1 MPRLRRERAGG
12 CRGVL
17 SPVGAP
23 EAPEGA
29 PDHPGREGSGFDRF
43 DQAVDGLIERFRGRP
58 GLEAGAAVVSNLAD
72 YGVVWSLLAALKG
85 RRPGEARRR
94 ALRALALA
102 GFSSLTVNAAVK
114 ATVRRSRP
122 AAPAGGRAVPVR
134 APTSS
139 SFPSGHTLAAF
150 CTAVALADSP
160 GEAAAYLTFATAVA
174 ASRVYLRAHHAS
186 DVVGGA
192 VIGVVIGVAIG
203 IVGRR
208 RLRPR

>member
-17 SPVGAP
+17 SPVGAH
-23 EAPEGA
+23 EAPHETTDQ
-29 PDHPGREGSGFDRF
+29 PDGVGSAFDRF

-58 GLEAGAAVVSNLAD
+58 GLETGAAVVSNLAD
-72 YGVVWSLLAALKG
+72 YGVVWTLLAALKG

-102 GFSSLTVNAAVK
+102 GFSSLAVNAAVK
-114 ATVRRSRP
+114 ATVKRSRP
-122 AAPAGGRAVPVR
+122 EAAPGGGPVPVR

-150 CTAVALADSP
+150 CTAVALADSS
-160 GEAAAYLTFATAVA
+160 GEAAAYLTFASAVA
-174 ASRVYLRAHHAS
+174 VSRVYLRAHHAS

-192 VIGVVIGVAIG
+192 VIGVAIG
-203 IVGRR
+203 TVGRR